1 MSAVET
7 IAYPTAPTDTE
18 IDELAAFLVEHC
30 YLNGGMDISTLDG
43 YMTAVVSGPIL
54 PPMSEWLPPVFG
66 KTVEYEVQAI
76 FRSPEEAVRIHTT
89 IIGRFNEI
97 GRMLDER
104 RFTPIFAAAQADARR
119 AKKTLYG
126 DFWCV
131 GYTRGMVLRED
142 AWDALA
148 HRAVEESV
156 LLTPIFALAFPMITA
171 EVKGGKGQAIAAM
184 LRSPEGAEIAAYV
197 PDAAEQIYRFWRER
211 RSARRTSSQG
221 RNEPCAC
228 SSGKK
233 YKKCC
238 GAC

>member
-1 MSAVET
+1 MSAAET
-7 IAYPTAPTDTE
+7 ITYPPTPTDTE
-18 IDELAAFLVEHC
+18 IDELATFLLEYC
-30 YLNGGMDISTLDG
+30 YPNGGMDISTLDG

-54 PPMSEWLPPVFG
+54 PAMSEWLPRVFG

-76 FRSPEEAVRIHTT
+76 FRSPEEAVRIHTS

-104 RFTPIFAAAQADARR
+104 RFTPIFATAHDARR
-119 AKKTLYG
+119 AEKTLYG
-126 DFWCV
+126 DLWCV
-131 GYTRGMVLRED
+131 GYTRGMILREE

-171 EVKGGKGQAIAAM
+171 EVKRGKRQALAAM
-184 LRSPEGAEIAAYV
+184 LRSPERAEIAAYV
-197 PDAAEQIYRFWRER
+197 PDAAEKIYRFWRER
-211 RSARRTSSQG
+211 RSARRTFSQG

-238 GAC
+238 GA